1 MIEERQYTGRT
12 WKFVRTM
19 KGLGNKV
26 MTGIDNAGLKVGDA
40 MMGRTTKFKF
50 KPKSSHQLNRETIQL
65 RDKAIQAK
73 GSLYE
78 AALNPGS
85 IVDKGVEM
93 TARNPLTVASQV
105 GGKVAM
111 VSGNPVLM
119 ATPVGAIGTGAEQ
132 VLKRKVPAYGR
143 VTERLGDRYHNSP
156 KLRNSVVVGT
166 NSALMGLRN
175 MALL

>member
-1 MIEERQYTGRT
+1 MIEERQYTGKT

-26 MTGIDNAGLKVGDA
+26 MTGIDNAGLRVGDT

-50 KPKSSHQLNRETIQL
+50 KPKSSHQLNKETIQL

-85 IVDKGVEM
+85 VVDKGIEM

-105 GGKVAM
+105 GGKVA
-111 VSGNPVLM
+111 
-119 ATPVGAIGTGAEQ
+119 TGAEQ
-132 VLKRKVPAYGR
+132 VLKRKVPAYGK